1 MADYATLLRDH
12 VTLTCRSIDRL
23 FLQAYVPKLQTVGQV
38 CRFLIHQ
45 RGFKIPSSAAFGQIG
60 EAYVAAIHRWAEAE
74 GIPIRYFAKGDDK
87 EAIAEPLL
95 RAAAGAGGD
104 GKVVLIGIAQE
115 KASAWRSWKAK
126 GQQATTYPHM
136 EWGRQMVFVNHF
148 YFYLWDPEWGPAF
161 WKTNAYAP
169 YPIWLWLNGHSWAK
183 RQLEKAGIGFEALDN
198 GFRWCA
204 DPAALQRICNRLG
217 PNAVHTFFWRWFHR
231 LPSPFTTDDLQAG
244 YAYELAVRQFEV
256 SDTRVFD
263 RPQAGRAFFEG
274 VIRDNLDLGR
284 PDKVVLLFDRKLL
297 PSTPG
302 RFMTRIVTRGVDPQ
316 LTCTYKSCRLKQY
329 WKLGRALRTE
339 TVICDTRDFGIGRLV
354 CMRNWTALWAV
365 GDSAN
370 RRLCDAEAQTARPTP
385 DVVTLAHV
393 TRPSTTTDGLH
404 APALCFGDPRV
415 MALLAALMHFSHL
428 LAGFTN
434 RQLVELMAS
443 LLAQPYT
450 TRQATYDLRR
460 LRRKRLI
467 TRVAGSHRDYPTGL
481 GLQAAVL
488 FTKAHTRVLAPGLAL
503 LNPTLPPD
511 LVQQTPLT
519 RAWHQL
525 DHALDDFVDR
535 QLRAA

>member
-1 MADYATLLRDH
+1 MLDYATLLRDH
-12 VTLTCRSIDRL
+12 ITLTCRSIDRL
-23 FLQAYVPKLQTVGQV
+23 FLQAYVPKLQSVGQV
-38 CRFLIHQ
+38 CRFLTRQ

-60 EAYVAAIHRWAEAE
+60 EAYVAAIHHWAEAE
-74 GIPIRYFAKGDDK
+74 GIPIRYFAKGEDK

-95 RAAAGAGGD
+95 HAAAGAGGD

-115 KASAWRSWKAK
+115 KASAWRSWPAK
-126 GQQATTYPHM
+126 GQKGAAHPHM
-136 EWGRQMVFVNHF
+136 EWGRQMVFIHHF

-183 RQLEKAGIGFEALDN
+183 RQLDKAGIAYEAFDN
-198 GFRWCA
+198 GFRSCA
-204 DPAALQRICNRLG
+204 DAAALQRICNRLG
-217 PNAVHTFFWRWFHR
+217 PNAVHSFFWRWFHR
-231 LPSPFTTDDLQAG
+231 LPSPFTADDLQAG
-244 YAYELAVRQFEV
+244 YDYDLAFRQFEV

-284 PDKVVLLFDRKLL
+284 PDKVALIFDRKLL

-302 RFMTRIVTRGVDPQ
+302 RFMTRVITCGVDPH

-354 CMRNWTALWAV
+354 CMKNWIALRAV

-370 RRLCDAEAQTARPTP
+370 RRLCDAEAQTARPAP

-393 TRPSTTTDGLH
+393 TRPSTTPDGLH

-415 MALLAALMHFSHL
+415 MALLAALVLFKHD

-434 RQLVELMAS
+434 RQLVELVAS
-443 LLAQPYT
+443 LWDQPYSN
-450 TRQATYDLRR
+450 RQATYDLRR
-460 LRRKRLI
+460 LRRKSLI
-467 TRVAGSHRDYPTGL
+467 TRVPGSQRYHLTGL
-481 GLQAAVL
+481 GRRVAVL
-488 FTKAHTRVLAPGLAL
+488 FTKTHGRILAPGLAL
-503 LNPTLPPD
+503 LDPVLPPD
-511 LVQQTPLT
+511 LAKRSPLAA
-519 RAWHQL
+519 AWRHL
-525 DHALDDFVDR
+525 DHALNQFVDT
-535 QLRAA
+535 QLSAA